1 MQFEGSAP
9 AGATGRRAHLASLH
23 AQFMNAMELMAKERI
38 EERKLT
44 ARQRPDADLVPLGI
58 SGHALSVGTP
68 PLVSV
73 SI

>member
-1 MQFEGSAP
+1 
-9 AGATGRRAHLASLH
+9 
-23 AQFMNAMELMAKERI
+23 MNAMELMAKERI